1 MADYYERR
9 VMAIKDID
17 TMLANEK
24 PQEVIV
30 FKIMAK
36 FGFGSKL
43 VKERVAQFADVA
55 ALKHNAEKR

>member
-24 PQEVIV
+24 PQEVIA

-36 FGFGSKL
+36 YGFGSKL

-55 ALKHNAEKR
+55 ELKHKVK